1 MNETETCDRHPD
13 RRAGVRC
20 QRCNSRICPD
30 CMRSASVGF
39 HCPSCAT
46 VSPIDKRTQRKLK
59 SFTGDP
65 ITTRTLMGLNAL
77 AFIWT
82 LISGGSVSS
91 GGGTTTLDY
100 GLVGFGRL
108 REASQI
114 IDVGVAEGEWW
125 RLFTS
130 AFLHAG
136 LLHLAVNMYLLWI
149 LGQQLERLHGR
160 SRYLGL
166 YFGSL
171 AAGSLG
177 VMLLDP
183 TALTVGAS
191 GAVFGLMS
199 ATFIHQKRRGIS
211 PWRSGIGG
219 LLILN
224 LIFTFGRSG
233 ISIGGHLGGLLGGAF
248 LAWAI
253 EETDRRR
260 LNRNFGLVITTTFTL
275 VCLVIGVWA
284 ANRWYD
290 PVLG

>member
-1 MNETETCDRHPD
+1 
-13 RRAGVRC
+13 
-20 QRCNSRICPD
+20 
-30 CMRSASVGF
+30 
-39 HCPSCAT
+39 
-46 VSPIDKRTQRKLK
+46 
-59 SFTGDP
+59 
-65 ITTRTLMGLNAL
+65 MGLNAL

-82 LISGGSVSS
+82 LINGGSLGQGGRSS
-91 GGGTTTLDY
+91 IYQDYALIGGMRFSDGSTFP
-100 GLVGFGRL
+100 GGVG
-108 REASQI
+108 EN
-114 IDVGVAEGEWW
+114 EWW

-130 AFLHAG
+130 AFLHDG
-136 LLHLAVNMYLLWI
+136 LLHLAVNMFLLWF
-149 LGQQLERLHGR
+149 LEQQLERLHGR

-275 VCLVIGVWA
+275 ICLVIGIWA

>member
-1 MNETETCDRHPD
+1 
-13 RRAGVRC
+13 
-20 QRCNSRICPD
+20 
-30 CMRSASVGF
+30 
-39 HCPSCAT
+39 
-46 VSPIDKRTQRKLK
+46 
-59 SFTGDP
+59 
-65 ITTRTLMGLNAL
+65 
-77 AFIWT
+77 
-82 LISGGSVSS
+82 
-91 GGGTTTLDY
+91 
-100 GLVGFGRL
+100 
-108 REASQI
+108 
-114 IDVGVAEGEWW
+114 
-125 RLFTS
+125 
-130 AFLHAG
+130 
-136 LLHLAVNMYLLWI
+136 MYLLWV

-233 ISIGGHLGGLLGGAF
+233 ISIGGHLGGLLGGAC

-253 EETDRRR
+253 EEIDRKR
-260 LNRNFGLVITTTFTL
+260 LNRNFGLVVITTFTL
-275 VCLVIGVWA
+275 LCLVAGIWA
-284 ANRWYD
+284 GNRWYD

>member
-1 MNETETCDRHPD
+1 
-13 RRAGVRC
+13 
-20 QRCNSRICPD
+20 
-30 CMRSASVGF
+30 MRNASVGF
-39 HCPSCAT
+39 HCPSCAS
-46 VSPIDKRTQRKLK
+46 VSPIDKRTQRKLR

-65 ITTRTLMGLNAL
+65 ITTRALIALNAL
-77 AFIWT
+77 AFIWI

-91 GGGTTTLDY
+91 GGGVSFEDY
-100 GLVGFGRL
+100 GLFGPF
-108 REASQI
+108 I
-114 IDVGVAEGEWW
+114 AEGEWW

-130 AFLHAG
+130 AFLHSG
-136 LLHLAVNMYLLWI
+136 LLHFAVNMYLLWV

-171 AAGSLG
+171 VAGSLG

-233 ISIGGHLGGLLGGAF
+233 ISIGGHLGGLLGGAC

-253 EETDRRR
+253 EEIDRKR
-260 LNRNFGLVITTTFTL
+260 LNRNLGLAVITTFTL
-275 VCLVIGVWA
+275 LCLVAGIWA
-284 ANRWYD
+284 GNRWYD